1 MSVYSESRVLL
12 CHACDGR
19 NLWKGY
25 LTCVDLIQHP
35 KDFCFF
41 FAFFL
46 SDAIR
51 NIPSAW
57 RRCKEQEK
65 EREWAKRRVE
75 LVDADWNEP
84 SVVGYVSSL
93 HETFVCRRRIKNPI
107 PAHFPSHQLALKE
120 TDRGNGQAFLRPTYT
135 VFTLA
140 GISKRREYTQS
151 YYYRQHRR
159 PRLAIVLHNMKLS
172 YNGFS
177 LMRLFFLL

>member
-1 MSVYSESRVLL
+1 MESLKYRIERWNIKAFLGQTESPYDDARPGTLL
-12 CHACDGR
+12 
-19 NLWKGY
+19 
-25 LTCVDLIQHP
+25 
-35 KDFCFF
+35 
-41 FAFFL
+41 
-46 SDAIR
+46 
-51 NIPSAW
+51 
-57 RRCKEQEK
+57 
-65 EREWAKRRVE
+65 
-75 LVDADWNEP
+75 
-84 SVVGYVSSL
+84 
-93 HETFVCRRRIKNPI
+93 ETFVCRRRIKNPI